1 MAQILKIKRSTTTAV
16 PTALENGELAYS
28 SNSNKLFVG
37 RPGGT
42 TGDIDAI
49 GGKFFTDLLDHTAG
63 TLTASSAVIV
73 DASSK
78 INVLNVDNLTLSGNA
93 ITSTNVNGNIT
104 ITPNGTGSIVL
115 DGQSWPQTSGTADY
129 FLKTNGAGT
138 TSWAAVPSGT
148 FTISDG
154 TATDVFS
161 TGDTLLFS
169 AGTGITTAVTDNTVT
184 ISYSGNVPAIYDN
197 AGTPALVAGITAAE
211 VRTLID
217 VDAAGTDNSTNV
229 TLAGTP
235 DYITITGQVIT
246 RGLINLTTDVTGA
259 LPNGNLA
266 NSSVTIGST
275 NIALGATSTTLAGLT
290 GVTVDNITIGIAGTG
305 EITTTAGNL
314 TLDSATGTTVIDD
327 NLTVSGNLTVNG
339 TLTTVNSTEVNLG
352 DNIIVL
358 NAGETG
364 VPSANAGFEI
374 ERGTSTNVTLRWN
387 EVSDKWEVTRN
398 GTDYYVLL
406 DTNNFSTEITTLD
419 GGTF

>member
-1 MAQILKIKRSTTTAV
+1 MAQTLKIKRSTTTPV
-16 PTALENGELAYS
+16 PTSLENGELAYS
-28 SNSNKLFVG
+28 SNSNKLFIG

-63 TLTASSAVIV
+63 TLTASSAVLV

-78 INVLNVDNLTLSGNA
+78 INILNVDNLTFDGND
-93 ITSTNVNGNIT
+93 ITSTNSNGNIN
-104 ITPNGTGSIVL
+104 ITPNGTGSVVL

-129 FLKTNGAGT
+129 YLKTNGAGA
-138 TSWAAVPSGT
+138 TSWAALPPSS
-148 FTISDG
+148 FTLSDG
-154 TATDVFS
+154 TNTDVFN
-161 TGDTLLFS
+161 TGETLLFT
-169 AGTGITTAVTDNTVT
+169 AGAGITTAVTNNTLT

-197 AGTPALVAGITAAE
+197 AGLPALATGITAAE
-211 VRTLID
+211 VRTLLN

-235 DYITITGQVIT
+235 NYITISGQIIT
-246 RGLINLTTDVTGA
+246 RALINLTTHVTGA
-259 LPNGNLA
+259 LPNANLA

-275 NIALGATSTTLAGLT
+275 SVSLGSSSTTLAGLT
-290 GVTVDNITIGIAGTG
+290 AVTVDNITLGIAGPG
-305 EITTTAGNL
+305 EITTTTGDL
-314 TLDSATGTTVIDD
+314 TLDSASGTTVIDD

-339 TLTTVNSTEVNLG
+339 TVTSVNSTQVNLG

-358 NAGETG
+358 NSGEAGT
-364 VPSANAGFEI
+364 PSANAGFEI
-374 ERGTSTNVTLRWN
+374 ERGTSANVALRWN
-387 EVSDKWEVTRN
+387 EVVDKWEVTRN

-406 DTNNFSTEITTLD
+406 DTNNFATEITTLD